1 LAWFPLSPASEKKA
15 QKRKPIDFHGFPCYN
30 LFAYYQQESRFFG
43 MPGIRSWSVFADAGR
58 LFFLFYFSFNK
69 RTS

>member
-1 LAWFPLSPASEKKA
+1 
-15 QKRKPIDFHGFPCYN
+15 
-30 LFAYYQQESRFFG
+30 LFAYYQQENRFFG